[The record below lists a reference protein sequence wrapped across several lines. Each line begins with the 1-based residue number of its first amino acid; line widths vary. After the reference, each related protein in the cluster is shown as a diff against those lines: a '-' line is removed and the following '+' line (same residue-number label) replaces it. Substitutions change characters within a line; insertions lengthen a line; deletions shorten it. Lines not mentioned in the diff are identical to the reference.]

1 MLFDFAAIQ
10 IIICL
15 KKIIYMIMIYIKYVG
30 GNNIKD
36 FIIKV
41 ADEKDFEF
49 VKGLQNL
56 GVNRNV
62 ASLITYLK
70 DVKEVS
76 SKEIEIATDLRQ
88 PEVSIAMR
96 TLRERGWLAER
107 ELKKEGKGRPMK
119 IYALQPT
126 IEDIINYYEAE
137 KTQESAQTM
146 EAIQRLKELSSA

>member
-1 MLFDFAAIQ
+1 
-10 IIICL
+10 
-15 KKIIYMIMIYIKYVG
+15 MIYIKFVG

-41 ADEKDFEF
+41 ADDADLEF
-49 VKGLQNL
+49 VQGLQNL
-56 GVNRNV
+56 GVRKNV

-107 ELKKEGKGRPMK
+107 ELKKEGKGRPVK
-119 IYALQPT
+119 IYSLQPT
-126 IEDIINYYEAE
+126 IDVILNYYEIE

-146 EAIQRLKELSSA
+146 DTIQRLKELSSA

>member
-1 MLFDFAAIQ
+1 M
-10 IIICL
+10 
-15 KKIIYMIMIYIKYVG
+15 MMIYIKYVG

-41 ADEKDFEF
+41 ADDADLEF
-49 VKGLQNL
+49 VQGLQNL

-119 IYALQPT
+119 IYALQST
-126 IEDIINYYEAE
+126 IDDIINYYEAE